1 MAKRANQPFTSFVG
15 GARQRF
21 KKDAVVPDAVA
32 AKIPAMVYDD
42 GADDGADDTPAPA
55 KRAAKRTA

>member
-42 GADDGADDTPAPA
+42 GADDTPAPA